1 MKEGFR
7 AYQTLNKESHRVQS
21 SQLKMARGKTGKIL
35 RRAHRKMAR
44 GEAHEVPNT
53 SKTRGKRV
61 TKKMNAERAKRGVT
75 HEERLENI
83 RIRMRCGEKIAP
95 IDIAELSALGGRFD
109 QKEVK
114 TAVNGGA
121 SVLHKVFAEQSA
133 KEETQK
139 ILARGLAIAKLL
151 VLESEDLL
159 ANAHL
164 K

>member
-95 IDIAELSALGGRFD
+95 IDIAELSALGGRFE
-109 QKEVK
+109 QEQ
-114 TAVNGGA
+114 AVNGGA

>member
-1 MKEGFR
+1 
-7 AYQTLNKESHRVQS
+7 
-21 SQLKMARGKTGKIL
+21 MARGKTGKIL

-95 IDIAELSALGGRFD
+95 IDIAELSALGGRFE
-109 QKEVK
+109 QEQ
-114 TAVNGGA
+114 AVNGGA

>member
-1 MKEGFR
+1 
-7 AYQTLNKESHRVQS
+7 
-21 SQLKMARGKTGKIL
+21 MARGKTGKIL
-35 RRAHRKMAR
+35 RRAHRKVAR
-44 GEAHEVPNT
+44 GEGHIMANT
-53 SKTRGKRV
+53 AKTRGKRV

-83 RIRMRCGEKIAP
+83 RIRMRCGEKVAP

-109 QKEVK
+109 QKGVD

-121 SVLHKVFAEQSA
+121 SVLHKIYAEESA

-139 ILARGLAIAKLL
+139 ILLTVAKLL

>member
-1 MKEGFR
+1 
-7 AYQTLNKESHRVQS
+7 
-21 SQLKMARGKTGKIL
+21 
-35 RRAHRKMAR
+35 
-44 GEAHEVPNT
+44 
-53 SKTRGKRV
+53 
-61 TKKMNAERAKRGVT
+61 MNAERAKRGVT

-95 IDIAELSALGGRFD
+95 IDIAELSALGGRFE
-109 QKEVK
+109 QEQ
-114 TAVNGGA
+114 AVNGGA

>member
-1 MKEGFR
+1 
-7 AYQTLNKESHRVQS
+7 
-21 SQLKMARGKTGKIL
+21 MARGKTGKIL

-95 IDIAELSALGGRFD
+95 IDIAELSALGGRFE
-109 QKEVK
+109 QEQ
-114 TAVNGGA
+114 AVNGGA

-139 ILARGLAIAKLL
+139 ILLKVAKLL

>member
-53 SKTRGKRV
+53 SKTRGKKV

-95 IDIAELSALGGRFD
+95 IDIAELSALGGRFE
-109 QKEVK
+109 QEQ
-114 TAVNGGA
+114 AVNGGA